1 VSAAPGSVLVTK
13 ELGRWYGQVVGLNEL
28 TVDVGTGVTGLI
40 GPNGAGK
47 STFLKLIAG
56 EIRPSRGEI
65 RVLGEDPFSSREL
78 KRRTG
83 FCPQQDALYDD
94 MSALEIVRF
103 LLRLSGFGASE
114 AEERAVAALRRVNLE
129 ESMRRRA
136 GGYSKG
142 MRQRVKLAQAIA
154 HDPELLVL
162 DEPMTG
168 LDPIGRRD
176 LLVLLRALGEE
187 GKSILI
193 SSHVLHEVE
202 SLTENILLLHRGR
215 LLAQGTVPEVRR
227 LLSKHPSRI
236 ELSAQRPRELA
247 RELLAH
253 EEVVSVRLSARAGH
267 IGGQLDLETNDAEAF
282 YRRLTAVAAAGG
294 YGIESLASSDASLE
308 AIFDYLVT

>member
-1 VSAAPGSVLVTK
+1 MSSVLVAH

-28 TVDVGTGVTGLI
+28 TVDVGSGVTGLV

-56 EIRPSRGEI
+56 EIKPSRGSI
-65 RVLGEDPFSSREL
+65 RVLAADPFGNRRL
-78 KRRTG
+78 KRKIG

-94 MSALEIVRF
+94 MNAFEIVKL
-103 LLRLSGFGASE
+103 LLRLSGFNASE
-114 AEERAVAALRRVNLE
+114 SADRAVAALKRVSLE
-129 ESMRRRA
+129 ESMLRRA

-154 HDPELLVL
+154 HDPELLIL
-162 DEPMTG
+162 DEPLTG

-176 LLVLLRALGEE
+176 LIDLLRGLGEE

-215 LLAQGTVPEVRR
+215 LLAQGTVSEVRR

-236 ELSAQRPRELA
+236 ELSARRPRELA
-247 RELLAH
+247 RELLAYD
-253 EEVVSVRLSARAGH
+253 EVVSVSLGSLNGH
-267 IGGQLDLETNDAEAF
+267 IDVETSDAEEF
-282 YRRLTAVAAAGG
+282 FRRLTSVAAAGG
-294 YGIESLASSDASLE
+294 YGIESLASADASLE